1 MNEIRKK
8 ERGGKIYS
16 IKRNVQTA
24 PISCGDPPGDLRSKI
39 SRKFWRLGILAG
51 RRPRRKRPAPLAKRR
66 EAHSPRPK
74 ISRKFWGL
82 GSVFTRLL
90 NFREILEIRFQNF
103 REILETKI
111 SGNFGNGYKKI
122 YYLITTFI
130 IAHDPKFPGNFGA
143 WAPLYSAP
151 KFPGNFGN
159 QFPKF
164 PRNFGAE

>member
-1 MNEIRKK
+1 MLHSANSEINQKNKSKKILRKNQIK
-8 ERGGKIYS
+8 LNNIYS

-82 GSVFTRLL
+82 GAVFTRLL

-111 SGNFGNGYKKI
+111 SGKFWKRI
-122 YYLITTFI
+122 QEDILSYYYFY
-130 IAHDPKFPGNFGA
+130 H
-143 WAPLYSAP
+143 S
-151 KFPGNFGN
+151 
-159 QFPKF
+159 
-164 PRNFGAE
+164 PRP